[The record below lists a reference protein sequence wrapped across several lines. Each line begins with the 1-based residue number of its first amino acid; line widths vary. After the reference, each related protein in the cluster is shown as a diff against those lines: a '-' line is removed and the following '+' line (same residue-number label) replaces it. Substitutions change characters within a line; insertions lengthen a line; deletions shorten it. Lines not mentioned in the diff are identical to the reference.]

1 MFQNT
6 EKRNRDESDEEKKS
20 MIYIQLTIIIR
31 MIKGKMY
38 LEN

>member
-6 EKRNRDESDEEKKS
+6 QKRNRDESDEEKKS
-20 MIYIQLTIIIR
+20 MIYIQLTLIIR